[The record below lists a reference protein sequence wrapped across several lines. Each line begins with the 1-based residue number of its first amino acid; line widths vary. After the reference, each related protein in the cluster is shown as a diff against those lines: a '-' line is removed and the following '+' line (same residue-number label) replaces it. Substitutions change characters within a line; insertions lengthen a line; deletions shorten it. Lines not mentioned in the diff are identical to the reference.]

1 MTERTFVKTP
11 YSGYHA
17 RTVFKED
24 EELTHVA
31 PGTPGGE
38 YLRRFWQPVC
48 FSADLKDRPRRIRIL
63 GEDLVAFRDR
73 SSQVGI
79 LQLYCSHRGA
89 SLEFGVISEKGLRCC
104 YHGWLYST
112 DGKIIETPGEP
123 SHSVLDYG
131 LHHGAYPTREYKGIV
146 FTYMG
151 PPDKIPSFPIFDTCE
166 IPGYRYDLTS
176 WVWPCN
182 WVQMRENAMDP
193 AHTYFLHTIISGAQ
207 FTQEFGAIP
216 QLEFYETPH
225 GMVYV
230 ATRRINDLIWIRICE
245 VIQPNIHQL
254 PSNWNDVTK
263 ERIRIRPFL
272 FDWAVPIDD
281 THTMVI
287 GFYVQPEG
295 SQVDGRKFLEEV
307 PGQSPNRG
315 YFERQSQPGDYE
327 AQVLGRPIAVHAL
340 EYLTSNDRGV
350 VMFRR
355 QLRHQIRANKAGDE
369 SKLRIARGTGVIPTY
384 AQDTI
389 LRILPAS
396 GGTEADRKLMIETGK
411 RVLDGF
417 YKEQT
422 LGIVNG

>member
-1 MTERTFVKTP
+1 MTERTFLTTP
-11 YSGYHA
+11 YSAYQTRA
-17 RTVFKED
+17 VPKED
-24 EELTHVA
+24 EELTHVG

-48 FSADLKDRPRRIRIL
+48 SSADLKDRPHRIRIL
-63 GEDLVAFRDR
+63 GEDLVAFRDH
-73 SSQVGI
+73 SGQVGI

-104 YHGWLYST
+104 YHGWLYGT
-112 DGKIIETPGEP
+112 NGKILETPSEP

-131 LHHGAYPTREYKGIV
+131 LHHGAYPIREYKGIV
-146 FTYMG
+146 FAYMG
-151 PPDKIPSFPIFDTCE
+151 PPDNVPCFPIFDTCE
-166 IPGYRYDLTS
+166 IPGYHYNLTS

-182 WVQMRENAMDP
+182 WVQIRENAMDP

-207 FTQEFGAIP
+207 FTEEFGAIP
-216 QLEFYETPH
+216 QLDFYETPH

-230 ATRRINDLIWIRICE
+230 ATRRIKDLIWVRICE

-263 ERIRIRPFL
+263 EQTKIRPFL
-272 FDWAVPIDD
+272 FDWAVPLDD

-287 GFYVQPEG
+287 GFYVQPDDSEVEG
-295 SQVDGRKFLEEV
+295 RQFLEEV
-307 PGQSPNRG
+307 PGQLPNRA

-355 QLRHQIRANKAGDE
+355 QLRQQIRAIKAGDE
-369 SKLRIARGTGVIPTY
+369 QKLRIPRSAGIIPTY

-389 LRILPAS
+389 LNIPPVN
-396 GGTEADRKLMIETGK
+396 GGPEADRQLMIEVGK
-411 RVLDGF
+411 KVLDGF
-417 YKEQT
+417 YPEQMRAT
-422 LGIVNG
+422 ADG